1 MTTDAPAII
10 QDVAVAAY
18 EIFMWPGTWLLAWFA
33 EHAPGLALT
42 HGDDGVALPAMLSGI
57 VWSLLVFLVFQVIRT
72 ICLNA
77 LYGARRVNMYVTSRL
92 QVRERRRLLS
102 EPVAIPEV
110 DFDELDIAVLNL
122 GSTIPPGLGLTAE
135 ELSGQLTKRPR
146 QVQESLEKLKQ
157 YGLVDDGAAAAG
169 GFRNYCLTR
178 SGAALL
184 AMWQRQGIVPRP
196 A

>member
-1 MTTDAPAII
+1 MTAESPAIV
-10 QDVAVAAY
+10 QDFAVAAY
-18 EIFMWPGTWLLAWFA
+18 EIFMWPGNSLLSRIA

-42 HGDDGVALPAMLSGI
+42 PGGDGVALPAMISGI
-57 VWSLLVFLVFQVIRT
+57 VWSLLVFIAFQVFKT
-72 ICLNA
+72 IFLNVF
-77 LYGARRVNMYVTSRL
+77 YGARRVNVFVTSRW

-146 QVQESLEKLKQ
+146 QVEESLEKLRQ
-157 YGLVDDGAAAAG
+157 YGLVDDAATAAG

-184 AMWQRQGIVPRP
+184 AMWKRQGVVSG
-196 A
+196 AA